1 MTAHPLDSLTGE
13 EFSRTSAILAREH
26 GIDAGWRYASI
37 ALQEPPKTVVKAWR
51 DGDPIERRAFAVLWK
66 KQTNEVHE
74 AVVNLT
80 ADAVESWTHVPGVT
94 PNFTID
100 EYHDCDHAMKAD
112 PEVRAALAGR
122 GIDVEAVLFD
132 VWTYGGAVIP
142 EQWRDRRLG
151 WVDLWM
157 RAVPGGNPYAHPVS
171 GLKIVVDMNTMEVL
185 EIEDHHDYGFP
196 AVDAEYVPELRGITP
211 RTDLKP
217 WRSCSP
223 RASRSWSTDRRSAG
237 RTGRSES
244 GSTTAR
250 APSST
255 RSRSTTTAW
264 SGTSPIGC
272 RSPR

>member
-26 GIDAGWRYASI
+26 GVDAGWRYASI
-37 ALQEPPKTVVKAWR
+37 ALQEPPKTAVQAWR
-51 DGDPIERRAFAVLWK
+51 DGDPIERRAFAVLWR
-66 KQTNEVHE
+66 KQTNDVHE

-80 ADAVESWTHVPGVT
+80 SDAVESWTHVPGVT

-112 PEVRAALAGR
+112 PDVQAALARR
-122 GIDVEAVLFD
+122 GIDVESVLFD

-157 RAVPGGNPYAHPVS
+157 RAAPGGNPYAHPVS

-196 AVDAEYVPELRGITP
+196 EVDAEYVPELRGIAP

-217 WRSCSP
+217 LEIVQPQGVSFAVDESE
-223 RASRSWSTDRRSAG
+223 SAG
-237 RTGRSES
+237 RTGRSGS

-250 APSST
+250 GP
-255 RSRSTTTAW
+255 
-264 SGTSPIGC
+264 
-272 RSPR
+272 